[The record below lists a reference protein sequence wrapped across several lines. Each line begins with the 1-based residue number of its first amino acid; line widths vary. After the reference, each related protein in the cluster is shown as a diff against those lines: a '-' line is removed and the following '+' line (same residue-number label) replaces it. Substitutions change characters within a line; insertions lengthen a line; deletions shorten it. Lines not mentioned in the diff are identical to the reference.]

1 MQVKSRFTGL
11 EQCTRVIKEQFSK
24 EHIDDSSF
32 AIMCLVKP
40 AVMAY
45 LEKIAMILE
54 TKDVLDAIKEEKFD
68 FDISKDKI
76 QALENLI
83 IQIEKFNPDS
93 QINQHIEI
101 NIKEI
106 KMH

>member
-32 AIMCLVKP
+32 VIMCLAKP

-45 LEKIAMILE
+45 LEKI
-54 TKDVLDAIKEEKFD
+54 EK
-68 FDISKDKI
+68 
-76 QALENLI
+76 Q
-83 IQIEKFNPDS
+83 
-93 QINQHIEI
+93 
-101 NIKEI
+101 
-106 KMH
+106 KMF